1 MEVEKNVPI
10 PARYPFD
17 KMEVGDSFALPPSA
31 ARNSV
36 TVSAGRYGNKH
47 NMKFIVRIMPDR
59 TLRCWRTE

>member
-17 KMEVGDSFALPPSA
+17 KMEVGD
-31 ARNSV
+31 
-36 TVSAGRYGNKH
+36 